1 MKSTAT
7 AQRRAPAVLDAA
19 GVPAL
24 PWIGRAEGAPYFVRE
39 GGEAWTPVG
48 YNDSLAWPE
57 LAPLTRRRDVEGVD
71 RHLAW
76 LAAHGVTV
84 IRLMLECAHQG
95 RWLERPTG
103 SFNRVT
109 VRFWDDLFVLCARH
123 GLRLL
128 LTPYDTFWTWK
139 RWKHHPLNRAN
150 GGPCARRGRLLL
162 CADTRQAVKER
173 MSFAVERWGGS
184 GVVFAWDLWNE
195 IHPAHAAD
203 LDDCARVM
211 DEFIDDVGGHV
222 RALETRLYGR
232 THLQTVSLFG
242 PELQWKPHLG
252 LEQPIFRHPALDF
265 ATTHLYMKGTI
276 DAPRDTVAPARD
288 VGRLVRAA
296 LAEITDGRPYLDSE
310 HGPIHTFKDHRRTLP
325 EPFDDEYFRHM
336 QWAHLASG
344 GAGGGMRWPNR
355 HPHVLTPGM
364 RRAQRAMADFLPLV
378 DWLRFRRRNLNG
390 EVRIEGAPAVACAC
404 GDADQAVVWLARTD
418 TIGRDGMLRR
428 DAPPVRVDL
437 RVPGL
442 APGARQVVTWDT
454 ARGVELARRT
464 ELADDGGLEIRG
476 VELATDLA
484 LAIRRE

>member
-1 MKSTAT
+1 VDRT
-7 AQRRAPAVLDAA
+7 
-19 GVPAL
+19 GG
-24 PWIGRAEGAPYFVRE
+24 GRAYFVTEEGA
-39 GGEAWTPVG
+39 AWTPVG

-57 LAPLTRRRDVEGVD
+57 LAPLTRRRDVKAVD

-95 RWLERPTG
+95 RWLEQPVG

-150 GGPCARRGRLLL
+150 GGPCARRNRLLL
-162 CADTRQAVKER
+162 CQDTRQAVKER
-173 MSFAVERWGGS
+173 MSFVVERWGGS

-195 IHPAHAAD
+195 IHPAQAAD
-203 LDDCARVM
+203 QDDCARVM

-222 RALETRLYGR
+222 RALETRRYGR
-232 THLQTVSLFG
+232 AHLQTVSLFG
-242 PELQWKPHLG
+242 PELQWKPHRG

-265 ATTHLYMKGTI
+265 ATTHLYMHGTI
-276 DAPRDTVAPARD
+276 DAPRDTAAPARD

-355 HPHVLTPGM
+355 HPHLLTPGM
-364 RRAQRAMADFLPLV
+364 RRAQKALADFLPLV
-378 DWLRFRRRNLNG
+378 DWPRFRRRNLN
-390 EVRIEGAPAVACAC
+390 EEMRIEGGAALACAC

-418 TIGRDGMLRR
+418 TVRRDRTLRR

-442 APGARQVVTWDT
+442 APGAFQVVVWDT

-464 ELADDGGLEIRG
+464 ESADDAGLEIRG
-476 VELATDLA
+476 VELTTDLA